1 MNKKDRWRD
10 DDEQMMCD
18 SFEFVEV
25 EGIISSNGR
34 REQEKEEKTDGN
46 GCGEHLWW
54 KILHVMEENRDA

>member
-34 REQEKEEKTDGN
+34 REQEKEEKTDGD

-54 KILHVMEENRDA
+54 KILHRHGRE